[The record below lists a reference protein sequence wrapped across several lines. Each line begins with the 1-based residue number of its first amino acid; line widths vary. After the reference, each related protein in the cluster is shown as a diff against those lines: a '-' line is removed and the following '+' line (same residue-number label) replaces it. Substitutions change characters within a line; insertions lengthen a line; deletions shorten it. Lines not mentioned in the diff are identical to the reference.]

1 MDFFKD
7 LRKLERVGL
16 IFFCFFVALQC
27 ISNAAANIA
36 LGVATFFLLLDVFF
50 QSSQNN
56 FERLKSLWRENKKIF
71 FSFLIFWCAILLSA
85 LFSGEM
91 QKGLKI
97 FLGQF
102 VYRTAP
108 LFIILFFFRQ
118 ARYAKF
124 FLLLCIASCALDVL
138 GSLLLQGFGPR
149 LQGFF
154 GSPMTLA
161 GFLVVIIP
169 VLFCCIMTWEQN
181 KTGLLVAAFFSL
193 VLFMGLLLN
202 ATRGAWLALAITLPF
217 TAILYDRSSKKML
230 FLIALIAATSTI
242 FLSTPH
248 LQKRV
253 ESITSST
260 FQSNTERLLMWKSAY
275 NMFKDNPI
283 IGVGIGQY
291 APKYLKEYRSPESKE
306 IQNHCHN
313 NFLQMLA
320 ENGILGLLAFS
331 ILFGY
336 LLYSSLITFWSQNNP
351 FALLAFGVT
360 LALLLQG
367 MTEYNFGN
375 SAVIKFYWTVLGCLL
390 ILTRSGQ
397 KLSYLFTIQKTGN
410 GCE

>member
-1 MDFFKD
+1 MDFFKG

-16 IFFCFFVALQC
+16 MCFCFFVALQC

-36 LGVATFFLLLDVFF
+36 LGLAIFFLLVDVFF
-50 QSSQNN
+50 QSSKNN
-56 FERLKSLWRENKKIF
+56 LEHLRSFWTDNKKIF
-71 FSFLIFWCAILLSA
+71 FFFFIFWCAIFISA
-85 LFSGEM
+85 LFSGEI

-97 FLGQF
+97 FFGQF
-102 VYRTAP
+102 IYRTAP

-118 ARYAKF
+118 VRYARF
-124 FLLLCIASCALDVL
+124 FLLLCIASSSLDVL

-169 VLFCCIMTWEQN
+169 VVFCCIMTWEQN
-181 KTGLLVAAFFSL
+181 KTSLLAGVFFSL

-202 ATRGAWLALAITLPF
+202 ATRGAWLALGITLPIV
-217 TAILYDRSSKKML
+217 AILYDRSSKKML
-230 FLIALIAATSTI
+230 FLIALIAATSVI

-248 LQKRV
+248 LQKRA

-283 IGVGIGQY
+283 VGVGIGQY
-291 APKYLKEYRSPESKE
+291 APEYLKEYRLPESKE

-320 ENGILGLLAFS
+320 ENGIVGLLAFS

-336 LLYSSLITFWSQNNP
+336 LLYASLLIFWSQHNP
-351 FALLAFGVT
+351 FALLIFGVT

-390 ILTRSGQ
+390 ILTRSKH
-397 KLSYLFTIQKTGN
+397 KLNYLFTIRKTR
-410 GCE
+410 